1 MNCNSKG
8 ALIYNIACL
17 NEASEFFASVM
28 TFSLWNRVHCTRNEK
43 WGSSI
48 ETVPYWGK
56 KIMKSRLEIF
66 PGCGRWKWRYK
77 VFFCKGSSRNY
88 VGTLGGIA
96 SICFRFH
103 FQQTLRMHTQGC
115 HGCQMTRHFVR
126 NSKIL
131 IARWTIQPK
140 LNEIKN
146 HLPLFD
152 EFWCIY

>member
-48 ETVPYWGK
+48 EKVPYWGK

-88 VGTLGGIA
+88 VGGIA
-96 SICFRFH
+96 SICFRIH
-103 FQQTLRMHTQGC
+103 FQQTLRIQIQGSQGC
-115 HGCQMTRHFVR
+115 QKIRKIMR
-126 NSKIL
+126 NTKL
-131 IARWTIQPK
+131 PIARSTIQPK
-140 LNEIKN
+140 LSKIKN
-146 HLPLFD
+146 H
-152 EFWCIY
+152 